1 MGSLLVCLFAAKQC
15 DEDEQ
20 DNDAAQDGGGVRRKS
35 LPTDKNASKTI
46 NVIIVNPCAEIK
58 KRRSGVFLATHPSL
72 IV

>member
-1 MGSLLVCLFAAKQC
+1 MGSLLVCLFAAKQR

-35 LPTDKNASKTI
+35 LPTDKNASKTV

-58 KRRSGVFLATHPSL
+58 KRRGAVFLATHPSL